1 MKTSKILLI
10 AITVF
15 AAMLWAISL
24 VFAESASGPSPK
36 SARLNFQV
44 TIPSIVQ
51 LQIGSAGGTIDTVH
65 FNVTDFAD
73 VQPTIAGDL
82 APVVKVHTVVA
93 SGAAVNLTANS
104 STPMNDGAGHDLPFT
119 TISYAGTGDFSAVS
133 GTFNGTAAQSIW
145 SSTGRVNLNGTFAF
159 TYHNSDTYDPGTYNG
174 QVTYT
179 LASP

>member
-1 MKTSKILLI
+1 MRILF
-10 AITVF
+10 T
-15 AAMLWAISL
+15 AAVVVLTLMWAIN
-24 VFAESASGPSPK
+24 VARTESASGPSPK
-36 SARLNFQV
+36 SVHLNFQV

-82 APVVKVHTVVA
+82 APTVKVHTIVA
-93 SGAAVNLTANS
+93 AGQAVNLTANS
-104 STPMNDGAGHDLPFT
+104 STPMNDGAGHNLPFT